1 MTSLQPLKYF
11 VCKPRSKT
19 PTDKHAFA
27 SRMAM
32 ETYARVIQETD
43 EEFAGQIMA
52 RVDHEKE
59 LVHWMGTKDGCD
71 SRF

>member
-1 MTSLQPLKYF
+1 MSSLQQMKYF
-11 VCKPRSKT
+11 TLKPRSKD
-19 PTDKHAFA
+19 PKDIHAYA

-52 RVDHEKE
+52 WVEHEKD
-59 LVHWMGTKDGCD
+59 LVTWMEGPNENN
-71 SRF
+71 